1 MNSYLEFQNQYQEKL
16 YKMAFLK
23 LYREKLKENY
33 TFLDTLFKE
42 RNIKWG
48 VVTKLLCGNTIYIK
62 ELINLGVNEMHDS
75 RISNLKKIK
84 KLNPD
89 IQTVYIKP
97 PSKLNI
103 KKIVEFADVSFNTEI
118 YTIKLLSEEAKK
130 QNKTHK
136 IIIMIE
142 MGDLREGVLG
152 EELISFYEQV
162 FSLPNIEIRGIG
174 TNLNCLSGV
183 MPTQDKLIQLSLYKQ
198 LIEAKFNVKIPW
210 VSGGTSVA
218 VPLMLKNARPM
229 AVNHFRVG
237 EAIFF
242 GKDLFT
248 GETMA
253 GMHND
258 VFKLYAE
265 IIEIT
270 EKPNNPTGELGEN
283 VAGNTYELDE
293 NTDLSETSLRAILD
307 FGLLDMQPQY
317 LAPTDESITIIDSSS
332 DMTVIDI
339 SNSKNKYKV
348 GDLISFNLQ
357 YMGALYL
364 LNSDYIEK
372 VVE

>member
-1 MNSYLEFQNQYQEKL
+1 
-16 YKMAFLK
+16 MAFIK
-23 LYREKLKENY
+23 LYRQKLKENY
-33 TFLDTLFKE
+33 NFLNTLFKE

-48 VVTKLLCGNTIYIK
+48 VVTKLLCGNIIYIK
-62 ELINLGVNEMHDS
+62 EVIDLGVMEMHDS

-84 KLNPD
+84 KLNPN

-97 PSKLNI
+97 PSTLNI
-103 KKIVEFADVSFNTEI
+103 EKIVKYADVSFNTEI
-118 YTIKLLSEEAKK
+118 YTIKLLSEEAKR
-130 QNKTHK
+130 QNKIHK

-152 EELISFYEQV
+152 EELMSFYEKI

-218 VPLMLKNARPM
+218 IPLMLKNARPM
-229 AVNHFRVG
+229 AVNHFRIG
-237 EAIFF
+237 EALFF
-242 GKDLFT
+242 AKDLFT
-248 GETMA
+248 GETIE

-258 VFKLYAE
+258 VLKLYAE

-283 VAGNTYELDE
+283 VAGHTYEVDE

-317 LAPTDESITIIDSSS
+317 LSPTDDSITIIDSSS

-339 SNSKNKYKV
+339 SNAKNKYKM
-348 GDLISFNLQ
+348 GDLVSFDLQ

-372 VVE
+372 RVE

>member
-1 MNSYLEFQNQYQEKL
+1 
-16 YKMAFLK
+16 MAFLK
-23 LYREKLKENY
+23 LYRQKLKENY
-33 TFLDTLFKE
+33 TFLDSLFKE
-42 RNIKWG
+42 RNIEWG
-48 VVTKLLCGNTIYIK
+48 VVTKLLCGNTIYLK
-62 ELINLGVNEMHDS
+62 EVIDLGVMEMHDS

-84 KLNPD
+84 KLKPE

-103 KKIVEFADVSFNTEI
+103 EKIIKFADVSFNTEI
-118 YTIKLLSEEAKK
+118 YTIKLLSEEAKR

-152 EELISFYEQV
+152 EELMSFYEQI
-162 FSLPNIEIRGIG
+162 FSLPNIKISGIG

-248 GETMA
+248 NETIE

-270 EKPNNPTGELGEN
+270 EKPNIPSGELGEN
-283 VAGNTYELDE
+283 VAGNTFEIDS
-293 NTDLSETSLRAILD
+293 NVDLSQTSLRAILD
-307 FGLLDMQPQY
+307 IGLLDMQPQY
-317 LAPTDESITIIDSSS
+317 LKSTDNSITIIDSSS

-339 SNSKNKYKV
+339 SNSEKKYRV
-348 GDLISFNLQ
+348 GDLVSFDLQ

-372 VVE
+372 RVE

>member
-1 MNSYLEFQNQYQEKL
+1 
-16 YKMAFLK
+16 MAYLK
-23 LYREKLKENY
+23 LYRKKLQENY
-33 TFLDTLFKE
+33 KFLDDLFQV
-42 RNIKWG
+42 RNIEWG
-48 VVTKLLCGNTIYIK
+48 IVSKLLCGNKTFLK
-62 ELINLGVNEMHDS
+62 EIIALGTREIHDS
-75 RISNLKKIK
+75 RVSNLKKIK
-84 KLNPD
+84 SLDPG

-97 PSKLNI
+97 PAKRSI
-103 KKIVEFADVSFNTEI
+103 ESIVKYADVSFNTEI
-118 YTIKLLSEEAKK
+118 YTIQLLSEEAKR

-142 MGDLREGVLG
+142 MGDLREGVMG
-152 EELISFYEQV
+152 EELIDFYKQIIH
-162 FSLPNIEIRGIG
+162 LPNIEIRGIG

-198 LIEAKFNVKIPW
+198 LIEAKFNITIPW

-237 EAIFF
+237 EALFF

-248 GETMA
+248 GQTIQ

-270 EKPNNPTGELGEN
+270 IKPDTPTGELGEN
-283 VAGNTYELDE
+283 VAGNVFTPAND
-293 NTDLSETSLRAILD
+293 DLGGTSLRAILD
-307 FGLLDMQPQY
+307 IGLLDMQPQY
-317 LAPTDESITIIDSSS
+317 LTSEDENISVVDASS
-332 DMTVIDI
+332 DMLVVDI
-339 SNSKNKYKV
+339 SHSIREYQV
-348 GDLISFNLQ
+348 GDVISFHIQ

-364 LNSDYIEK
+364 MNSSYIDK
-372 VVE
+372 TVA

>member
-1 MNSYLEFQNQYQEKL
+1 
-16 YKMAFLK
+16 MAFIK
-23 LYREKLKENY
+23 LYREKLKHNY
-33 TFLDTLFKE
+33 TFLNNLFKE
-42 RNIKWG
+42 RNIEWG

-62 ELINLGVNEMHDS
+62 EVINLGVTEMHDS

-84 KLNPD
+84 KLGSN
-89 IQTVYIKP
+89 IKTVYIKP
-97 PSKLNI
+97 PSKRNI
-103 KKIVEFADVSFNTEI
+103 SKIVEYADLSFNTEI
-118 YTIKLLSEEAKK
+118 YTIQMLSEESKR
-130 QNKTHK
+130 QNKTHG

-152 EELISFYEQV
+152 EELLNFYEQV

-218 VPLMLKNARPM
+218 IPLMLKNARPM
-229 AVNHFRVG
+229 AVNHFRIG
-237 EAIFF
+237 EALFF
-242 GKDLFT
+242 AKDLFT
-248 GETMA
+248 GETIE
-253 GMHND
+253 GMYND

-270 EKPNNPTGELGEN
+270 EKPDNPVGELGEN
-283 VAGNTYELDE
+283 VAGNTYEITE
-293 NTDLSETSLRAILD
+293 ETDLSATSLRAILD
-307 FGLLDMQPQY
+307 IGLLDMQPQY
-317 LAPTDESITIIDSSS
+317 LETDNPNITIVDASS
-332 DMTVIDI
+332 DMMVIDI
-339 SNSKNKYKV
+339 SNSEKNYNV
-348 GDLISFNLQ
+348 GDLISFKLQ

>member
-1 MNSYLEFQNQYQEKL
+1 
-16 YKMAFLK
+16 MAFLK
-23 LYREKLKENY
+23 LYRGKLKHNY
-33 TFLDTLFKE
+33 LFLNNLFNE
-42 RNIKWG
+42 RNIEWG
-48 VVTKLLCGNTIYIK
+48 VVTKLLCGNAIYLK
-62 ELINLGVNEMHDS
+62 EVINLGVREMHDS

-84 KLNPD
+84 KLDPN

-97 PSKLNI
+97 PSKRNI
-103 KKIVEFADVSFNTEI
+103 SKIVKFADVSFNTEI
-118 YTIKLLSEEAKK
+118 YTIQMLSEEAKL
-130 QNKTHK
+130 QNKSHG

-152 EELISFYEQV
+152 EELMSFYQQI

-229 AVNHFRVG
+229 AVNHFRIG
-237 EAIFF
+237 EALFF
-242 GKDLFT
+242 AKDLFT
-248 GETMA
+248 GETIE

-258 VFKLYAE
+258 VFRLYAE

-283 VAGNTYELDE
+283 VAGNVYEVNE
-293 NTDLSETSLRAILD
+293 NVDLSETSLRAILD

-317 LAPTDESITIIDSSS
+317 LTPTDDSITIIDSSS

-348 GDLISFNLQ
+348 GDLVTFNLQ

-372 VVE
+372 RVE